1 MHRGRRT
8 RARFAT
14 KEETE
19 EAASWHVTV
28 SAFDQLGTRHAVVE
42 ARALLEA
49 YTTSRVGDSDVE
61 WPSGGETLDEWRR
74 RVVG

>member
-1 MHRGRRT
+1 MHRCRRI
-8 RARFAT
+8 RARFAI

-19 EAASWHVTV
+19 EAASRHV
-28 SAFDQLGTRHAVVE
+28 ALDQLGTRLAVVD

-49 YTTSRVGDSDVE
+49 YTTPRVGDSVDE
-61 WPSGGETLDEWRR
+61 WPSSGETLDEWRR